1 MTNQERA
8 ARYLAKLPAAVAGQ
22 GGSAAT
28 FAAACRLVEFG
39 LAEGEAW
46 PVLTEW
52 NQTHCQPPWSEGEL
66 RHKLADAFKATRPK
80 ETFAQPAAVT
90 RRPPRS
96 LDASRRRPA
105 SSAALVDGDTPDGTK
120 PGTVMPAAS
129 RVTDQDG
136 SPPAPS
142 PAAVAPRRVVF
153 PLLIPGRASHFL
165 TLAKLRG
172 LSVESVE
179 VSSERGLLRFGEYRG
194 HVAWFVLDKSRLVAQ
209 ARRLDGEPW
218 AQGVKAWTLPGSKA
232 AWPVGI
238 LEAAAFPMV
247 ALCEGGPDL
256 LAAFH
261 FIQAEDRAGEVAPV
275 AMLGAKAR
283 IHPEALPMF
292 AGKRVR
298 IYRHTDAAGDKA
310 VDQWTSQ
317 LTAAGADVDAFALD
331 GLTRADGQPVN
342 DLNDL
347 AQISAD
353 DFAAHPCLH
362 SLFP

>member
-1 MTNQERA
+1 MNQQERA

-46 PVLTEW
+46 PVLLEW
-52 NQTHCQPPWSEGEL
+52 NQTHCQPSWSEGDL

-80 ETFAQPAAVT
+80 ETFMQPASVT
-90 RRPPRS
+90 RRPQQS

-105 SSAALVDGDTPDGTK
+105 SPAALVDGDTQDVTK
-120 PGTVMPAAS
+120 PGTVTPAMS
-129 RVTDQDG
+129 PVTDQAG
-136 SPPAPS
+136 SPPAQS
-142 PAAVAPRRVVF
+142 RAAVAPRRVVF
-153 PLLIPGRASHFL
+153 PLLIPGRDAHFAA
-165 TLAKLRG
+165 LAKLRG
-172 LSVESVE
+172 LSVESVAAA
-179 VSSERGLLRFGEYRG
+179 SGRGLLRFGEYRG
-194 HVAWFVLDKSRLVAQ
+194 HVAWFITDKSRLVAQ
-209 ARRLDGEPW
+209 ARRLDGLPW
-218 AQGVKAWTLPGSKA
+218 AEGVKAWTLPGSKA

-238 LEAAAFPMV
+238 LEAAAFPVV

-261 FIQAEDRAGEVAPV
+261 FILLENRAAEVAPV
-275 AMLGAKAR
+275 AMLGAAAR
-283 IHPEALPMF
+283 IHAEALPLF

-298 IYRHTDAAGDKA
+298 IFRHTDAAGDKA
-310 VDQWTSQ
+310 ANQWMNQ
-317 LTAAGADVDAFALD
+317 LSEAGADVDAFALD